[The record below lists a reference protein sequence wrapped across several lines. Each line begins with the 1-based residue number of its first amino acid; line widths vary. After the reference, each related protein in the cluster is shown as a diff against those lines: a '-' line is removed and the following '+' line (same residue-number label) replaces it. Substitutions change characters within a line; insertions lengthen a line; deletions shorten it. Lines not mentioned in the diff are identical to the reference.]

1 MWFWSHKLKSL
12 LANKEYETIIE
23 LCFERLK
30 KHQPDYWTLRALG
43 LSLMYMGR
51 TSESFEWLS
60 KCGRKYPRKVAVQYD
75 SGLIYMKQDCY
86 SQARDHMLKALEGGY
101 RTDVLFMDL
110 GRVYYYLGEFEK
122 ATNCFREV
130 IRRTPKHTDAYNLLG
145 VVYKRRALYDEAI
158 ATYKQAI
165 RWGGETPD
173 KHTGMA
179 EIYFRQEKWDLA
191 EKEYHHVL
199 ELDSSNFSA
208 HYALGSI
215 FEILGE
221 NKRAIDELLK
231 AHKLDN
237 DDERTRQ
244 KLERLLIS

>member
-23 LCFERLK
+23 MCFDRMK
-30 KHQPDYWTLRALG
+30 NHQPDYWTLRALG

-75 SGLIYMKQDCY
+75 IGLIYMKQECH
-86 SQARDHMLKALEGGY
+86 SQARDHMLTALEGGY

-165 RWGGETPD
+165 RWGGETPE
-173 KHTGMA
+173 KHVSLA

-191 EKEYHHVL
+191 VKEYHRVL
-199 ELDSSNFSA
+199 ELDNANFSA

-215 FEILGE
+215 YEILGE
-221 NKRAIDELLK
+221 NSQAIDEFLK
-231 AHKLDN
+231 AHRLDN

>member
-1 MWFWSHKLKSL
+1 
-12 LANKEYETIIE
+12 
-23 LCFERLK
+23 
-30 KHQPDYWTLRALG
+30 
-43 LSLMYMGR
+43 
-51 TSESFEWLS
+51 
-60 KCGRKYPRKVAVQYD
+60 
-75 SGLIYMKQDCY
+75 
-86 SQARDHMLKALEGGY
+86 
-101 RTDVLFMDL
+101 MDL